1 MAPPPAPGA
10 GGGLKDLQSA
20 IMSYHRAPFRTS
32 IGPFALTRTLAW
44 LRLCAIGGQS
54 VAVLVC
60 AWWMHLAIP
69 VLPLL
74 VGIGLLAVFGVFAA
88 WRLGMP
94 WPVREWETVG
104 HIAVDTVVLSY
115 LLYYS
120 GGASNPFIT
129 LLLVPIALSAA
140 ALSVRALLAVSLLAG
155 TAYLLLLRW
164 HVPLPMSLHDSEGF
178 SLHVGGMAVN
188 FIITALLLGFFIN
201 RLAHALRLQ
210 QLEVQRIRERA
221 LRDEGILAIAT
232 QAAGAAHEL
241 NTPLSTMRTLLPELR
256 REHVTDTLLAEDLAL
271 LEGQVDRC
279 RTILREMV
287 AFGKAQ
293 LSQEPER
300 LSVTDFIH
308 GCLERFQ
315 LLRPEA
321 ELDLTVDEATAHTI
335 LRTPPGLRHAL
346 LNLLNNAVD
355 ASALNQSNAVS
366 LEISRSGAWL
376 QLSVRDL
383 GPGFDDADE
392 LIRLGD
398 SQKSTG
404 LGIGLAL
411 AEATAERLNGEL
423 VARNTEAGA
432 EVCLRL
438 PLAVIAENMGITRRD
453 GRATDARSG
462 KNGP

>member
-1 MAPPPAPGA
+1 MIA
-10 GGGLKDLQSA
+10 
-20 IMSYHRAPFRTS
+20 MSHRSTTY

-44 LRLCAIGGQS
+44 LRLCAIAGQS
-54 VAVLVC
+54 GAVLVC
-60 AWWMHLAIP
+60 AWWMQLQIP
-69 VLPLL
+69 LLPLL
-74 VGIGLLAVFGVFAA
+74 LGIGLLAVFSVFAA
-88 WRLGMP
+88 WRLTQP
-94 WPVREWETVG
+94 WPVREWETIG
-104 HIAVDTVVLSY
+104 HIAADTLVLGY
-115 LLYYS
+115 LLYFT

-140 ALSVRALLAVSLLAG
+140 ALSVRAILAVAALAG
-155 TAYLLLLRW
+155 VAYVTLLYW
-164 HVPLPMSLHDSEGF
+164 HVPLPMPMHGELRGGF
-178 SLHVGGMAVN
+178 SLHVAGMGVN
-188 FIITALLLGFFIN
+188 FVISALLLGFFIN
-201 RLAHALRLQ
+201 RLAHALRVQ
-210 QLEVQRIRERA
+210 QLEVQRVRERA

-256 REHVTDTLLAEDLAL
+256 REHVGDTLLAEDLAL

-300 LSVTDFIH
+300 LSVAEFIH

-321 ELDLTVDEATAHTI
+321 ELTLELDETTAQTV

-346 LNLLNNAVD
+346 LNLLNNAAD
-355 ASALNQSNAVS
+355 ASASRHSHAVA
-366 LEISRSGAWL
+366 LQVSRDGDWL
-376 QLSVRDL
+376 QLSVRDH
-383 GPGFDDADE
+383 GPGFGATGE
-392 LIRLGD
+392 LTLLGY
-398 SQKSTG
+398 SQKQSG

-411 AEATAERLNGEL
+411 AEATAERLNGEMI
-423 VARNTEAGA
+423 ARNTDHGA

-438 PLAVIAENMGITRRD
+438 PLAVIAE
-453 GRATDARSG
+453 
-462 KNGP
+462 K

>member
-1 MAPPPAPGA
+1 MPH
-10 GGGLKDLQSA
+10 
-20 IMSYHRAPFRTS
+20 HRASLRTS

-54 VAVLVC
+54 VAVLVA
-60 AWWMHLAIP
+60 AWWLHLTIP

-74 VGIGLLAVFGVFAA
+74 LGIGLLAVFGVVAA
-88 WRLGMP
+88 WRLGKP
-94 WPVREWETVG
+94 WPVHEGETVG
-104 HIAVDTVVLSY
+104 HIAVDTAVLGY
-115 LLYYS
+115 LLYFS

-140 ALSVRALLAVSLLAG
+140 ALSARALLAVSLLTGG
-155 TAYLLLLRW
+155 TYLFLMRW
-164 HVPLPMSLHDSEGF
+164 HVPLPMSMHDSEGF
-178 SLHVGGMAVN
+178 SLHVTGMAVN

-256 REHVTDTLLAEDLAL
+256 REHVDDTLLDDDLAL

-279 RTILREMV
+279 STILREMV

-293 LSQEPER
+293 LSQEPVR

-321 ELDLTVDEATAHTI
+321 ELDFAMDDATAQTI

-355 ASALNQSNAVS
+355 ASALNQSMAVS
-366 LEISRSGAWL
+366 LEVSRLGGWL
-376 QLSVRDL
+376 QLSVRDR
-383 GPGFDDADE
+383 GPGFDSTDE
-392 LIRLGD
+392 LTRLGD
-398 SQKSTG
+398 SEKSTG

-411 AEATAERLNGEL
+411 AEATAERLSGEL
-423 VARNTEAGA
+423 VARNTAAGA
-432 EVCLRL
+432 AVCLRL
-438 PLAVIAENMGITRRD
+438 PLAVIAEKMGPTRRN
-453 GRATDARSG
+453 GRASESHSG

>member
-1 MAPPPAPGA
+1 VESAAS
-10 GGGLKDLQSA
+10 GGFHRLSDQPVIA
-20 IMSYHRAPFRTS
+20 MSHRSTTR
-32 IGPFALTRTLAW
+32 IGPLALARTLAW
-44 LRLCAIGGQS
+44 LRLCAIAGQS

-60 AWWMHLAIP
+60 AWWMQLEIP
-69 VLPLL
+69 LLPLL
-74 VGIGLLAVFGVFAA
+74 LGIGLLAVFSVFAA
-88 WRLGMP
+88 WRLRQP
-94 WPVREWETVG
+94 WPLREWEAIG
-104 HIAVDTVVLSY
+104 HIAADTLVLGY
-115 LLYYS
+115 LLYFT

-140 ALSVRALLAVSLLAG
+140 ALSARAILAVAALTGIAYVILL
-155 TAYLLLLRW
+155 YW
-164 HVPLPMSLHDSEGF
+164 HVPLPMPAHDGTPGRF
-178 SLHVGGMAVN
+178 SLHVAGMGVN
-188 FIITALLLGFFIN
+188 FVISALLLGFFIN
-201 RLAHALRLQ
+201 RLAYALRAQ
-210 QLEVQRIRERA
+210 QLEVQRVRERA

-256 REHVTDTLLAEDLAL
+256 REYAGDSSLAEDLEL

-300 LSVTDFIH
+300 LSVAQFIH

-321 ELDLTVDEATAHTI
+321 ELTLQLDDATARTV

-355 ASALNQSNAVS
+355 ASTGNHSHAVTLQVS
-366 LEISRSGAWL
+366 LDGGWL
-376 QLSVRDL
+376 QLSVRDH
-383 GPGFDDADE
+383 GPGFDATSE
-392 LIRLGD
+392 LALLGY
-398 SQKSTG
+398 SQKQTG

-423 VARNTEAGA
+423 IAGNTGHGA
-432 EVCLRL
+432 EVRLRL
-438 PLAVIAENMGITRRD
+438 PLAVIAE
-453 GRATDARSG
+453 
-462 KNGP
+462 K

>member
-1 MAPPPAPGA
+1 MPHR
-10 GGGLKDLQSA
+10 SA
-20 IMSYHRAPFRTS
+20 QR

-44 LRLCAIGGQS
+44 LRICAIAGQS
-54 VAVLVC
+54 TAVLVC
-60 AWWMHLAIP
+60 ALWMHLNVP
-69 VLPLL
+69 LLPLL
-74 VGIGLLAVFGVFAA
+74 IGIGVLAVFSVFAA
-88 WRLGMP
+88 WRLTQP
-94 WPVREWETVG
+94 WPLGEWEAVG
-104 HIAVDTVVLSY
+104 HIAFDTLVLGY
-115 LLYYS
+115 LLYFS

-140 ALSVRALLAVSLLAG
+140 ALSARAVLAVAALAG
-155 TAYLLLLRW
+155 IAYVLLLYR
-164 HVPLPMSLHDSEGF
+164 HVPLPMSVHGDSPNRF
-178 SLHVGGMAVN
+178 SLHVAGMGVN
-188 FIITALLLGFFIN
+188 FVISAVLLGFFIS
-201 RLAHALRLQ
+201 RLARVLRLQ

-256 REHVTDTLLAEDLAL
+256 REHAGEPTLSEDLEL
-271 LEGQVDRC
+271 LESQVDRC

-300 LSVTDFIH
+300 LRLDQFIH

-321 ELDLTVDEATAHTI
+321 ELTVTLDPELAGTV

-346 LNLLNNAVD
+346 INLLNNAVD
-355 ASALNQSNAVS
+355 ASAANRSDAIALEVS
-366 LEISRSGAWL
+366 RDGSWL
-376 QLSVRDL
+376 QLCVRDH
-383 GPGFDDADE
+383 GPGFDDDPEITA
-392 LIRLGD
+392 LGH
-398 SQKSTG
+398 SHKQTG

-423 VARNTEAGA
+423 VAGNTGHGA
-432 EVCLRL
+432 RVCLRL
-438 PLAVIAENMGITRRD
+438 PLAVIAE
-453 GRATDARSG
+453 
-462 KNGP
+462 K